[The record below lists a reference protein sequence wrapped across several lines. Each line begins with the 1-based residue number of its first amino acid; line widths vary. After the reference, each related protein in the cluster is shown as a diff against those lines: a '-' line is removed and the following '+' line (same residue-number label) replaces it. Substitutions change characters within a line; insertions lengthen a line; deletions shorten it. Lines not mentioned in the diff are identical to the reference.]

1 MYRAVLLL
9 IDFFFIGSAE
19 EVVDGNTVKVGDL
32 DEGFGG
38 DVACAGFVMAVTALG
53 TVQNICHLLLRE
65 VFVFSE
71 ISDSYILHKLF
82 TIQYTYFTKFR

>member
-38 DVACAGFVMAVTALG
+38 DVVFAGFVVAV
-53 TVQNICHLLLRE
+53 CPLRA
-65 VFVFSE
+65 V
-71 ISDSYILHKLF
+71 
-82 TIQYTYFTKFR
+82 